1 MVTLDNTCRSF
12 LAPYKDEKGNYKFY
26 GRFNQGVI
34 TLNLFD
40 VALSSNGDID
50 KFWQLMEERTEL
62 CHKAL
67 LYRHKRL
74 EGTLSD
80 VAPILWQDGAFARL
94 EQHEPIDKLLHGGY
108 SSISLGYAGL
118 YECVKFIKNES
129 HIGTKNGHDFGI
141 EVMKFLDEIDEVA
154 GLIGA
159 VNTIDFKNLKGYNTD
174 GIGAVRAIEEVTSI
188 KNKNVVVAGAGGAS
202 RAISFY
208 LAKYGAE
215 SMAILNRN
223 VEKAQG
229 LAADVSQ
236 SGLIGEVKADSIS
249 EIRNYLK
256 DADILVD
263 TTPIG
268 MHPNISDEPIAFA
281 EDMDED
287 LVVFDAVY
295 NPNETVLLKEA
306 IKAGANPVYG
316 IKMLLYQGA
325 ESIKIWTGRDA
336 PVDVME
342 KALKDTLNL
351 E

>member
-1 MVTLDNTCRSF
+1 MKIKGSTNIVGLIGHPVEHSF
-12 LAPYKDEKGNYKFY
+12 SPPMHNAAFDELGMDYAY
-26 GRFNQGVI
+26 VA
-34 TLNLFD
+34 FD
-40 VALSSNGDID
+40 VNPTDLQTAIEGAKSLNIKGFNVTIP
-50 KFWQLMEERTEL
+50 
-62 CHKAL
+62 HK
-67 LYRHKRL
+67 
-74 EGTLSD
+74 
-80 VAPILWQDGAFARL
+80 
-94 EQHEPIDKLLHGGY
+94 
-108 SSISLGYAGL
+108 
-118 YECVKFIKNES
+118 
-129 HIGTKNGHDFGI
+129 I
-141 EVMKFLDEIDEVA
+141 EVMKFLNEIDEVA

-295 NPNETVLLKEA
+295 NPNGTVLLKEA

-325 ESIKIWTGRDA
+325 ESFKIWTGRDA

>member
-1 MVTLDNTCRSF
+1 MKIKGSTNIVGLIGHPVEHSF
-12 LAPYKDEKGNYKFY
+12 SPPMHNAAFDELGMDYAY
-26 GRFNQGVI
+26 VA
-34 TLNLFD
+34 FD
-40 VALSSNGDID
+40 VNPADLQTAIEGAKSLNIKGFNATIP
-50 KFWQLMEERTEL
+50 
-62 CHKAL
+62 HK
-67 LYRHKRL
+67 
-74 EGTLSD
+74 
-80 VAPILWQDGAFARL
+80 
-94 EQHEPIDKLLHGGY
+94 
-108 SSISLGYAGL
+108 
-118 YECVKFIKNES
+118 
-129 HIGTKNGHDFGI
+129 I
-141 EVMKFLDEIDEVA
+141 EVMKFLNEIDEVA

-325 ESIKIWTGRDA
+325 ESFKIWTGRDA